1 MSNEKSVRSPYESGK
16 ALEKNITY
24 LYLGTKGRLPNEQEL
39 QQEMETINSFENI
52 KSFNNNDLTDEE
64 DQQDIIL
71 PNSQA
76 QRVYSTKRTDPL
88 SSRRAKQSNLGQNIF
103 QKRDSVIK
111 PDWHFVKNI
120 ILNKPCLDKL
130 GDVNRQSRPDFYLKG
145 NVHLPVNGYNALK
158 DYYLRAHYSDAK
170 KKVHLKEMCLL
181 TPNEYIIEN
190 PNAYLKVKEL
200 VERDQKQVKEKRANA
215 RERRLLKL
223 SKTEM
228 IAMGLVEPDS
238 DYVCAY
244 QHQEFLM
251 NQFNRENQIEQFYK
265 TNDRKSKKRFRI
277 KKVSRV

>member
-1 MSNEKSVRSPYESGK
+1 MSSEKSLRSPYESGK
-16 ALEKNITY
+16 TLEKNITY

-64 DQQDIIL
+64 DQYDIIP

-76 QRVYSTKRTDPL
+76 QRVYSTKRTNPL
-88 SSRRAKQSNLGQNIF
+88 PSQRSKKSDKKENIF
-103 QKRDSVIK
+103 YKRDSMIK
-111 PDWHFVKNI
+111 PDWYFVKNV

-130 GDVNRQSRPDFYLKG
+130 GNVNRHSRPDFYLKS
-145 NVHLPVNGYNALK
+145 NVHLPINGYNALK
-158 DYYLRAHYSDAK
+158 DYYLRAYYSDEK
-170 KKVHLKEMCLL
+170 KKEHLKEMCLL
-181 TPNEYIIEN
+181 TPNDYIIEN
-190 PNAYLKVKEL
+190 PKAYLKVKEL
-200 VERDQKQVKEKRANA
+200 VERDKKEVKEKRANA
-215 RERRLLKL
+215 KERKLLKL

-228 IAMGLVEPDS
+228 IAMGLVQPDT
-238 DYVCAY
+238 DYVSAY